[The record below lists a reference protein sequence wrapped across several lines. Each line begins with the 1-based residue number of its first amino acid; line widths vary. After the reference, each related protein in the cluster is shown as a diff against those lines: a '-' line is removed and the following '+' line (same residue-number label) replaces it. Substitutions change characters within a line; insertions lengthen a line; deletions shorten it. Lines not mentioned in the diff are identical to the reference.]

1 MKCVLLTGI
10 LTSLIIIFYFLSF
23 FFDTAKHLM
32 IQSHS
37 HFLQLFC
44 KVGNHGVMRNINP
57 DCKMFSRRFAQLFE
71 VQSRVKQS
79 DETQNPMEN
88 IIIPKQT

>member
-1 MKCVLLTGI
+1 
-10 LTSLIIIFYFLSF
+10 
-23 FFDTAKHLM
+23 M

-37 HFLQLFC
+37 HFLQFFC
-44 KVGNHGVMRNINP
+44 KVGNHGVMRNININHGVMRNINP

-79 DETQNPMEN
+79 DQTQNPMEN